1 MAAARNV
8 SPAASITDRPSARSF
23 AAILPMVVVLPE
35 PFTPTTSITNG
46 LLSLIKSGFATGVK
60 AFSTSAATT
69 AFTASDEIALS

>member
-1 MAAARNV
+1 
-8 SPAASITDRPSARSF
+8 
-23 AAILPMVVVLPE
+23 MVVVLPE